1 MNVMIQFVLD
11 QDEEILQVGFITYN
25 KIDIIQTTRVG
36 FELVVKG
43 EIRIVAGAVVVP
55 TFQKPFGVLADY
67 LEFSKTFANF
77 VQFFCAL
84 IDMWKREVS
93 LFPIKNPILNIV

>member
-11 QDEEILQVGFITYN
+11 QDEEILQVGFITCN

-55 TFQKPFGVLADY
+55 TF
-67 LEFSKTFANF
+67 
-77 VQFFCAL
+77 
-84 IDMWKREVS
+84 
-93 LFPIKNPILNIV
+93 